1 MNSLNN
7 VSVVIVLYKETF
19 EIISK
24 TLNQIRDLEII
35 IIDNDSNLDLKK
47 KICSNFNISK
57 YILNKK
63 NVGFSIG
70 YNQGVN
76 LSESEFILL
85 LGPDCLISKK
95 SIKIL
100 LLKHEA
106 YDDALV
112 LSPTAYDEKNH
123 LSYTGGFLPE
133 NGNKDTV
140 LKIDGDTCVES
151 ILGACMLIK
160 RENLVK
166 FNLYFDENFFLY
178 FSDDDLCR
186 RIKNLKKSVIQVKDA
201 TCIHKHGIIKLK
213 NKYHKIYV
221 RNFNY
226 NYDLFYYHF
235 KNNDHKKIINTF
247 RNKLPKLYRKLLIKL
262 LFLRLSD
269 SIDILSKLFAYY
281 KFKSKYLK

>member
-63 NVGFSIG
+63 NVGFSTG

-76 LSESEFILL
+76 LSKSEFILL

-95 SIKIL
+95 SIKTL

-112 LSPTAYDEKNH
+112 LSPTAYDEKII
-123 LSYTGGFLPE
+123 LAIPE
-133 NGNKDTV
+133 IFAKM
-140 LKIDGDTCVES
+140 E
-151 ILGACMLIK
+151 IK
-160 RENLVK
+160 TQ
-166 FNLYFDENFFLY
+166 F
-178 FSDDDLCR
+178 
-186 RIKNLKKSVIQVKDA
+186 
-201 TCIHKHGIIKLK
+201 
-213 NKYHKIYV
+213 
-221 RNFNY
+221 
-226 NYDLFYYHF
+226 
-235 KNNDHKKIINTF
+235 
-247 RNKLPKLYRKLLIKL
+247 
-262 LFLRLSD
+262 
-269 SIDILSKLFAYY
+269 
-281 KFKSKYLK
+281 